1 MAAHCRSLLARECF
15 EQPDSL
21 VFTVKQIEL
30 SAGPF
35 PLRLNNVFANPGVSE
50 CIQWASEVC
59 SLQKPEGKLPFT
71 HTRQNAFCAAVRI
84 TRNWTRRSK
93 SFEEVA
99 QQARERCSIS
109 CCLGLDL
116 GRSRPCFR
124 WYAQH
129 HVQNKFASLEAR
141 RPRRWLSQH
150 ARGVR
155 CCLICLSAKFVL
167 FFAASRLPLL
177 QFLLAL
183 EERRSW

>member
-150 ARGVR
+150 ARGVDR
-155 CCLICLSAKFVL
+155 LIRLSAKNCPPIARLSVL
-167 FFAASRLPLL
+167 PSLSCL
-177 QFLLAL
+177 
-183 EERRSW
+183 ERR